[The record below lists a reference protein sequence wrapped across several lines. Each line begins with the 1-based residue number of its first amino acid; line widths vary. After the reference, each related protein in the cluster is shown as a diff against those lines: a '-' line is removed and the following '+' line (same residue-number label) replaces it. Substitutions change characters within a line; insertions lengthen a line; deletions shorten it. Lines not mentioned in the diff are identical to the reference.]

1 MTFSDKVKHVRATLM
16 ITQMELAERL
26 GVAYQTVNR
35 WESKGMEPK
44 FLQMQKFE
52 SFCKENKISFGEEE

>member
-16 ITQMELAERL
+16 ITQTELAEKL

-44 FLQMQKFE
+44 FLQMHRFE
-52 SFCKENKISFGEEE
+52 NFCKENGISFDD